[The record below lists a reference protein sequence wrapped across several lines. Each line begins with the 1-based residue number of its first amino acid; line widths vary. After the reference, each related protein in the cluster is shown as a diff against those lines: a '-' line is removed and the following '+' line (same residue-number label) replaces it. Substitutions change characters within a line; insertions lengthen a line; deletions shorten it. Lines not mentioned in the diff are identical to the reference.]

1 MSKYLSGI
9 AAAALIGATTF
20 ALPAAAADRQGSAVQ
35 THQSTEMSSQ
45 HRQGARHWRGG
56 RVYAHRHWG
65 PRRHY
70 WGPRPYAYWGPRPY
84 AYYDPYPYYRPGPF
98 VSFGVG
104 PFGFWF

>member
-9 AAAALIGATTF
+9 AAVALLGAATF
-20 ALPAAAADRQGSAVQ
+20 ALPASAADRQGGATQ
-35 THQSTEMSSQ
+35 IHQSTEVSSQ
-45 HRQGARHWRGG
+45 HRRQGARHWRGG
-56 RVYAHRHWG
+56 RGHYAYRHWG
-65 PRRHY
+65 PRHHH
-70 WGPRPYAYWGPRPY
+70 WGPRPYWNRGPY